1 MFCRLLFSVYKDGG
15 NMNRDRAFFGPGG
28 NGEAF
33 YAAKKKS
40 TVEAPAWLKE
50 IGLDAYEYE
59 AGNGLRT
66 SEQTLRLI
74 GEEASSHGI
83 CMSYHTPYFIS
94 LSGIETEKRL
104 KSIDYIKQSIWA
116 AELLGAHTIVIH
128 TGSAAKITRE
138 EAMALAADTLART
151 LDEIPETKVKLGL
164 ETMGKINQLGTLE
177 EVITLCKIAP
187 IFVPVVDFGHMN
199 ARELGTRFSD
209 EDSYR
214 YVFERI
220 GEELGEDTAKYLHC
234 HFSRIEHTK
243 SGEKKHLC
251 FRDDA
256 PFGPDYIP
264 LMNVLAKYGY
274 CPTVISES
282 AGTQCEDS
290 LTMKKYYNSQRGI

>member
-1 MFCRLLFSVYKDGG
+1 
-15 NMNRDRAFFGPGG
+15 MNRDRAIFGPGG
-28 NGEAF
+28 NSEAF

-40 TVEAPAWLKE
+40 TLDAPAWIDE
-50 IGLDAYEYE
+50 IGLDAYEFE

-66 SEQTLRLI
+66 GEAMLLEI
-74 GEEASSHGI
+74 GAEAKKHGI
-83 CMSYHTPYFIS
+83 SMSYHTPYFIS
-94 LSGIETEKRL
+94 LSGVETEKRL

-151 LDEIPETKVKLGL
+151 LDEIPDSAVKLGL

-177 EVITLCKIAP
+177 EVITLCKIDP
-187 IFVPVVDFGHMN
+187 RLVPVVDFGHMH
-199 ARELGTRFSD
+199 ARELGARFTS

-214 YVFERI
+214 FIFERI
-220 GEELGEDTAKYLHC
+220 GEELGGDVAKYMHC

-251 FRDDA
+251 FSDDA
-256 PFGPDYIP
+256 PYGPDYMP
-264 LMNVLAKYGY
+264 LMEVLAKYGY
-274 CPTVISES
+274 CPSIISES
-282 AGTQCEDS
+282 AGTQSDDS
-290 LTMKKYYNSQRGI
+290 LTMKKYYMTRRGI

>member
-1 MFCRLLFSVYKDGG
+1 MEMQKIDH
-15 NMNRDRAFFGPGG
+15 ATFGPGG
-28 NGEAF
+28 NSDAF
-33 YAAKKKS
+33 KLAGKKS
-40 TVEAPAWLKE
+40 TTEAPEWVKN
-50 IGLDAYEYE
+50 IGLDAYEFE

-66 SEQTLRLI
+66 GEAMLSAI
-74 GEEASSHGI
+74 GEEAKAHGI
-83 CMSYHTPYFIS
+83 SMSYHTPYFIS

-151 LDEIPETKVKLGL
+151 LDEIPDTAVKLGL

-177 EVITLCKIAP
+177 EVITLCKIDP
-187 IFVPVVDFGHMN
+187 RFVPVVDFGHMH
-199 ARELGTRFSD
+199 ARELGARFSG

-214 YVFERI
+214 YIFERV
-220 GEELGEDTAKYLHC
+220 GEELGENVAKYMHC

-251 FRDDA
+251 FSDDA
-256 PFGPDYIP
+256 PYGPDYMP
-264 LMNVLAKYGY
+264 LMEVLAKYGY
-274 CPTVISES
+274 CPSIISES
-282 AGTQCEDS
+282 AGTQSEDS
-290 LTMKKYYNSQRGI
+290 LSMKQYYLQKRGI